1 MDLAGVDSCELVR
14 VPLPFWHK
22 LRKLRI
28 FCFTP
33 SDHSSGHCPPLA
45 AGTSRP
51 TASLSGVDSLK
62 EALTDFGREQ
72 VLEDFH
78 VEKPEDVSWGA
89 WQKRQSR
96 QIAKVLAQV
105 AVCRTGDDIVNLAAT
120 VLKPPNLEAFLYLF
134 ISDRDETAEP
144 LSVPFEQVVSSVH
157 PSSDHRPLP
166 AETDASKAN
175 F

>member
-1 MDLAGVDSCELVR
+1 M
-14 VPLPFWHK
+14 
-22 LRKLRI
+22 
-28 FCFTP
+28 
-33 SDHSSGHCPPLA
+33 
-45 AGTSRP
+45 
-51 TASLSGVDSLK
+51 DSLK
-62 EALTDFGREQ
+62 DALTDFGREQ

-105 AVCRTGDDIVNLAAT
+105 AVCRTGDDVVNLAAA

-144 LSVPFEQVVSSVH
+144 LSVPFEQVVSPVH

-166 AETDASKAN
+166 AETDAALLAFETELHNQHLEDLCLEDFDIALPRPKAAASPARN
-175 F
+175 RTFEGRLKSPTPEAIDLD

>member
-1 MDLAGVDSCELVR
+1 MTTLRSRIHTESTSGFAVSILANLFVYRCHFGISFESFEYFV
-14 VPLPFWHK
+14 
-22 LRKLRI
+22 
-28 FCFTP
+28 
-33 SDHSSGHCPPLA
+33 SSAGYSPGHCPPLA

-62 EALTDFGREQ
+62 EAFTDFGREQ
-72 VLEDFH
+72 VFEDFH

-120 VLKPPNLEAFLYLF
+120 VLK
-134 ISDRDETAEP
+134 TAEP
-144 LSVPFEQVVSSVH
+144 GGFPVP
-157 PSSDHRPLP
+157 LYL
-166 AETDASKAN
+166 
-175 F
+175 